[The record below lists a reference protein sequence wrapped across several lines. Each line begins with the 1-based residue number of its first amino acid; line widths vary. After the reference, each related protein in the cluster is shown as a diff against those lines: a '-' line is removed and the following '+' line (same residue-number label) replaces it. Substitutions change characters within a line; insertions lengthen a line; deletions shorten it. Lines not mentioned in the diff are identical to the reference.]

1 MCCSCFRFAAA
12 IFLLGICYPDPSQ
25 AQEASNP
32 RMMVAADSAS
42 IRLTPKKK
50 NPTGAMLRSLVV
62 PGWGQFYNGKYWK
75 AALAFGAET
84 GLIATAIY
92 WNQQA
97 VQAPPNSNDRLF
109 YRNNRNTAVWFLA
122 GTILL
127 SMLDAYVDAQLS
139 DFDESPDL
147 SIAAPVPP
155 NRSAGGILLQF
166 KIKL

>member
-1 MCCSCFRFAAA
+1 
-12 IFLLGICYPDPSQ
+12 
-25 AQEASNP
+25 
-32 RMMVAADSAS
+32 
-42 IRLTPKKK
+42 
-50 NPTGAMLRSLVV
+50 MLRSLAV

-75 AALAFGAET
+75 AALAFGAES
-84 GLIATAIY
+84 GLIATAVY

-127 SMLDAYVDAQLS
+127 SMLDAYVDAHLF

-147 SIAAPVPP
+147 SVAPPISP
-155 NRSAGGILLQF
+155 GSGAGGMMLLF